1 MVKNVVFKFANDWSM
16 NLASMIAYN
25 LITAIFPILLSVL
38 SLIGFVLQTLPRRN
52 RDDIANALSA
62 ALSGAFPNAGQNGAG
77 IDVNALILHLVQITG
92 PLAVAALI
100 GLLWLGS
107 NLFSNIENA
116 FSIIFRIRGRDL
128 VPQRLMAIGMV
139 VLLALLLPLSL
150 GASSLITTGSQD
162 VQEALPQ
169 RLRGLGVALS
179 YAGPLTSVGVLWL
192 LFLMIYLV
200 VPNFEVR
207 LRQAWPG
214 ALVAAI
220 LFGLLQLLFPL
231 YFKIFLSGND
241 RYGAAAAGILVIIIW
256 LWFFALITVIGAQ
269 VNAVLMG
276 LRSTPYDLAR
286 TWEIAYGQHD
296 DQVEFKRKT
305 TPTRLKRLIR
315 QAGMLRPPQ
324 GDRLRRLRQGMR
336 PPRART
342 PDTQAIG
349 ASAGT
354 GASASAGTG
363 ASASAGTGASASAGT
378 GASAS
383 AGTGASREN
392 PHES

>member
-16 NLASMIAYN
+16 NLTSMIAYN

-38 SLIGFVLQTLPRRN
+38 SLIGIVLQTLPARN
-52 RDDIANALSA
+52 RRDIANALSA
-62 ALSGAFPNAGQNGAG
+62 AFNGAFPNAGQNGAG
-77 IDVNALILHLVQITG
+77 LDVNALLTNLVQLTG

-150 GASSLITTGSQD
+150 GAASLITTGSRD
-162 VQEALPQ
+162 VQDALPP

-179 YAGPLTSVGVLWL
+179 YAGPLTSLGVLCL

-207 LRQAWPG
+207 FRQAWPG

-231 YFKIFLSGND
+231 YFKVFLSGND
-241 RYGAAAAGILVIIIW
+241 RYGAVAASILVIIIW

-305 TPTRLKRLIR
+305 TPTRLKRLIL
-315 QAGMLRPPQ
+315 QAGTLRQPQ
-324 GDRLRRLRQGMR
+324 GNRLQRLRHGMR
-336 PPRART
+336 PRRART
-342 PDTQAIG
+342 TDTQAL
-349 ASAGT
+349 GT
-354 GASASAGTG
+354 GTSTG
-363 ASASAGTGASASAGT
+363 GESP
-378 GASAS
+378 
-383 AGTGASREN
+383 RE
-392 PHES
+392 P